1 MTTFD
6 EADCLK
12 TNPFEG
18 DFGSPGDKVLKDKIC
33 TARKGGTCGMCRQE
47 IVPGERVRTL
57 AAVFDGELMSY
68 RWCSECCAAMAASW
82 TDDGRAWE
90 SRVRLGD
97 ESSNAKVSGA
107 GTASAGLP
115 GYAGDNNGE
124 R

>member
-97 ESSNAKVSGA
+97 ESSNAKVSGRPHHE
-107 GTASAGLP
+107 T
-115 GYAGDNNGE
+115 E
-124 R
+124 KE

>member
-97 ESSNAKVSGA
+97 ESSNDKGEQTPACGRSARTPGCAA
-107 GTASAGLP
+107 G
-115 GYAGDNNGE
+115 GDE
-124 R
+124 